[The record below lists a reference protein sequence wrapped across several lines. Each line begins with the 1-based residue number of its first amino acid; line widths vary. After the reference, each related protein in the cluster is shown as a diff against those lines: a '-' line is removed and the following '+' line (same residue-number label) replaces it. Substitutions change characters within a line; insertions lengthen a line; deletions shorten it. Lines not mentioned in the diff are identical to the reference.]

1 MADNQAHLFPKPS
14 IQILPDEILLK
25 IFSFVPL
32 DELESSVGLTCKR
45 WLKIVR
51 DSSLRRILKVT
62 MNYENNRS
70 HLLMKRTLFDRLERY
85 REKIQHVKILTHRGH
100 VLELSEFY
108 ELTYRHEVTLL
119 GDITLF
125 ENISRN
131 CLRILHLEVMLSQ
144 SVDEIRTEDL
154 IEHPTLEVV
163 SIVILQS
170 CMSSVRS
177 DLHCKFVKGRNSLD
191 ISVKNIGP
199 SQWGKWVSK
208 RKIDERCVLQYL
220 SIFEFSHPIRYKNY
234 VNGHGL
240 FNFLTL
246 CNCCPKMEKLV
257 INIRSILSETEF
269 SNLLK
274 LKNLFSRSGNEI

>member
-1 MADNQAHLFPKPS
+1 
-14 IQILPDEILLK
+14 
-25 IFSFVPL
+25 
-32 DELESSVGLTCKR
+32 
-45 WLKIVR
+45 
-51 DSSLRRILKVT
+51 
-62 MNYENNRS
+62 
-70 HLLMKRTLFDRLERY
+70 MKRTLFDRLERY

-125 ENISRN
+125 ENISQN

-220 SIFEFSHPIRYKNY
+220 TIFEFSHPIRYKNY
-234 VNGHGL
+234 VNRHGL

-257 INIRSILSETEF
+257 VNIRSILSETEF

-274 LKNLFSRSGNEI
+274 LKNLSLLVVEMKYNFSRNELARIFENSNFSQLVVKIKEVESSRSQPQEITLKNGGVTVCFSSSAEDS